1 MMKPQSF
8 GLAVL
13 FLVGLLSSGCDSGQ
27 YGESVTTKPK
37 SESALSV
44 TTEPPAMGEQS
55 TMEGA
60 LLAISG
66 TSGAKENDEGVSHF
80 QQEHW
85 DVAQEH
91 FTKALAINPDLP
103 EGQYNLALTLDK
115 LGNHGEATNHFKM
128 ALNLA
133 PEDPRIKDS
142 GILKSHVGG

>member
-1 MMKPQSF
+1 MNAQSLSL
-8 GLAVL
+8 GVL
-13 FLVGLLSSGCDSGQ
+13 FLVGLLASGCDSGE
-27 YGESVTTKPK
+27 YGASTPTEPK
-37 SESALSV
+37 SESALLL
-44 TTEPPAMGEQS
+44 TTESPAAGEPS

-60 LLAISG
+60 LLAAAG
-66 TSGAKENDEGVSHF
+66 PAGAQENDEGVTHF

-91 FTKALAINPDLP
+91 FTKALAINPELP
-103 EGQYNLALTLDK
+103 EGQSNLALAMDK

-142 GILKSHVGG
+142 GILKAHVGG

>member
-1 MMKPQSF
+1 MKPQSL

-13 FLVGLLSSGCDSGQ
+13 FLVGSLSSGCDSGQ
-27 YGESVTTKPK
+27 YGESTPTEPK
-37 SESALSV
+37 SESALSL
-44 TTEPPAMGEQS
+44 TTDPPAMEEPS
-55 TMEGA
+55 TMGGA
-60 LLAISG
+60 LMATAGSA
-66 TSGAKENDEGVSHF
+66 GAQENNEGVSHF

-91 FTKALAINPDLP
+91 FTKALAINPNLP

-115 LGNHGEATNHFKM
+115 LGNHGDATNHFKT

-142 GILKSHVGG
+142 EILKSHVGG

>member
-1 MMKPQSF
+1 MKPQSL
-8 GLAVL
+8 GLGVL
-13 FLVGLLSSGCDSGQ
+13 FIVGLILNGCDSGQ
-27 YGESVTTKPK
+27 YGESTPTEPK
-37 SESALSV
+37 SESALLL
-44 TTEPPAMGEQS
+44 TTEPPAVGEPS

-60 LLAISG
+60 LLATAGSA
-66 TSGAKENDEGVSHF
+66 GAKENDEGVTHF
-80 QQEHW
+80 QQKHW

-103 EGQYNLALTLDK
+103 EGQYNLALALDK

-142 GILKSHVGG
+142 GILKAHVGG

>member
-1 MMKPQSF
+1 MIRQSLRL
-8 GLAVL
+8 GVL
-13 FLVGLLSSGCDSGQ
+13 LLVGVLSNGCDSGQ
-27 YGESVTTKPK
+27 YGESTTTEPK
-37 SESALSV
+37 SESSLSV
-44 TTEPPAMGEQS
+44 TTEPPAMGEPS

-60 LLAISG
+60 LLA
-66 TSGAKENDEGVSHF
+66 TAGAAGSKENDEGVTHF

-85 DVAQEH
+85 NVAQEH

-103 EGQYNLALTLDK
+103 EGQYNLALALDK

-142 GILKSHVGG
+142 GILKAHVGG